1 MRLEAIKQL
10 HNGDEVLWTDPDN
23 DQCSKHIT
31 ILELS
36 VEGDVVRIWSVDG
49 GYLEAFAEELS

>member
-1 MRLEAIKQL
+1 MLFRS
-10 HNGDEVLWTDPDN
+10 GDEVFWTDPDHGH
-23 DQCSKHIT
+23 CSKSLT

-36 VEGDVVRIWSVDG
+36 VEGDVVRIWSVNG